1 MILSKTIRLGRPLP
15 VFRGVPRQMPSLNIK
30 ILFLIILGGG
40 ALLPAQADTFTFK
53 ANHMSG
59 SRASGKEITV
69 LSGNAEVKS
78 DNLLLKADRIELQ
91 GDNNQFIEC
100 FGNVQGRDEEKDIL
114 FITERLRY
122 DRNLK
127 IARLEGD
134 STLEDRKNEIVA
146 KGRFIEYDDQA
157 ELTVFQISVRLF
169 KDTMVCRSEYAVYR
183 REEKLLDLS
192 GFPVVYKD
200 DDELRAD
207 KIRVDLDTDDVTM
220 EGSVSGS
227 IKG

>member
-1 MILSKTIRLGRPLP
+1 MIRKPP
-15 VFRGVPRQMPSLNIK
+15 PFP
-30 ILFLIILGGG
+30 LGGRG
-40 ALLPAQADTFTFK
+40 NALLWGFLLWGLAALPAAADVFTFK
-53 ANHMSG
+53 ADYMSG

-78 DNLLLKADRIELQ
+78 DSLTLRANRIELQ

-100 FGNVQGRDEEKDIL
+100 YGDVQGRDEEKDIL
-114 FITERLRY
+114 FQTERLRY
-122 DRNLK
+122 DRTLK

-146 KGRFIEYDDQA
+146 KGRFIEYDDEA
-157 ELTVFQISVRLF
+157 ELTIFQISVRLF
-169 KDTMVCRSEYAVYR
+169 KDTMVCRSEFAVYR
-183 REEKLLDLS
+183 RQEKILNLS
-192 GFPVVYKD
+192 GFPVVYKE
-200 DDELRAD
+200 DDEFRAER
-207 KIRVDLDTDDVTM
+207 IRVDLDTDDVIM

>member
-1 MILSKTIRLGRPLP
+1 MVPAGEDSAAPVPRFFIKTVFLFILGCFLLLP
-15 VFRGVPRQMPSLNIK
+15 VR
-30 ILFLIILGGG
+30 
-40 ALLPAQADTFTFK
+40 ADTFTFR

-59 SRASGKEITV
+59 GRASGKEVTV

-100 FGNVQGRDEEKDIL
+100 SGNVQGRDEEKDIL
-114 FITERLRY
+114 FLTERLRY

-146 KGRFIEYDDQA
+146 KGRFIEYDDEA

-183 REEKLLDLS
+183 RGEQILDLS

-200 DDELRAD
+200 SDEFRAD

-220 EGSVSGS
+220 EGAVSGS